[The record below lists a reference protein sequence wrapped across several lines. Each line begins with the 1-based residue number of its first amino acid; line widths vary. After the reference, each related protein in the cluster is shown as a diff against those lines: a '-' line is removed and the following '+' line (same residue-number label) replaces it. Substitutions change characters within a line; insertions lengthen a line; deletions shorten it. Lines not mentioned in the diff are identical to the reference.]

1 MNKTRRKKKA
11 KEKQTKDRKWHP
23 KSGQNGRYNN
33 DEKKVCFLFSKK
45 QTSER
50 NEKERKVLW
59 EEKEN
64 DERERGPEIKR
75 TELKQR

>member
-1 MNKTRRKKKA
+1 MEDTTMVIRKL
-11 KEKQTKDRKWHP
+11 
-23 KSGQNGRYNN
+23 
-33 DEKKVCFLFSKK
+33 VFFSKK
-45 QTSER
+45 QTNER

-75 TELKQR
+75 TELRQR